1 MGVIIGK
8 NSFNKV
14 WAASIGKAEFVK
26 HYSGV
31 SGFEDVDLSA
41 EFDKI
46 VPPKTD
52 KPSEA
57 KDKK

>member
-26 HYSGV
+26 HFDGV
-31 SGFEDVDLSA
+31 DGFEDLDLSA

-46 VPPKTD
+46 VPAEK
-52 KPSEA
+52 KPSKSE
-57 KDKK
+57 DKK